1 MISIIIPAYN
11 EEGNIPRIKTELLP
25 ILNSIKKPYEVL
37 IINDGSKDKTHEESL
52 ELKNKNI
59 RLIDHEKNMGLGAA
73 VRTGIENAKG
83 EIIITYE
90 ADFTWAPHYI
100 TELLKKQK
108 ETNAD
113 CVIGS
118 HFHKE
123 GRLEGHSKFVPRIFM
138 SRVVNKMY
146 QVILG
151 EKIYST
157 SSLFRIYKSESL
169 KRLKLES
176 TGFNINAEILTKMV
190 LNKNKIVEVPVVL
203 TKRIYGKS
211 SINVPKAIINHL
223 KIIFKTIKWRF
234 FSKKIKF

>member
-11 EEGNIPRIKTELLP
+11 EEGNIPRIDTELVP
-25 ILNSIKKPYEVL
+25 VLNSLKKPYEIIV
-37 IINDGSKDKTHEESL
+37 INDGSRDNTSDEVLK
-52 ELKNKNI
+52 LKNKHV
-59 RLIDHEKNMGLGAA
+59 RLINHEKNKGLGSA
-73 VRTGIENAKG
+73 VRTGIKNAKG
-83 EIIITYE
+83 DIIVTYE

-100 TELLKKQK
+100 QELLQTAS
-108 ETNAD
+108 ETKAD

-118 HFHKE
+118 HFHKQ
-123 GRLEGHSKFVPRIFM
+123 GKLEGHGKFVPRIFM

-146 QVILG
+146 QLILG

-157 SSLFRIYKSESL
+157 SSLFRVYRAESL
-169 KRLKLES
+169 KNMNLES
-176 TGFNINAEILTKMV
+176 TGFTINAEILTKLV
-190 LNKNKIVEVPVVL
+190 LNKKKIVEVPVIL

-234 FSKKIKF
+234 FSGKIKF